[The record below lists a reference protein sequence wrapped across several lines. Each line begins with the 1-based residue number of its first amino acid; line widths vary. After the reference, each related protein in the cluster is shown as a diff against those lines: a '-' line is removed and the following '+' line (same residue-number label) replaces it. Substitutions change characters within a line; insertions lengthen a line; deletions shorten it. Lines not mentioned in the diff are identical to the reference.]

1 MNMAKKKINRERKKK
16 FNVFFKIMAS
26 ISTLITLIF
35 CVLLCILNMLP
46 LKYLL
51 IIYGVLLLIYALCIF
66 LTFVDKIKVKIKFVC
81 LFFFLLFGV
90 ICGIGIKYLSD
101 TIGFVNVFGD
111 ELLQKEEY
119 YVMVPSDYTK
129 ENIES
134 LQKKYIGIY
143 DNINTDKVIEKLS
156 EEIEFNVKKYENIL
170 DMFEDLEEGVIS
182 AVIINNSIKNLLETE
197 LKDMHFEI
205 KELYTFTITIKKVE
219 TVKVVD
225 VINTPFN
232 IYIAGGDAYGDI
244 GNVTN
249 TDVNMIATVDP
260 VNKKILLT
268 SIPRD
273 YYVNLPSFGEEAYDK
288 LTHAGYYGIEES
300 ILAVEELL
308 DIEINYYVKV
318 NFSTIEGVIDAIG
331 GVDVYSDYSFC
342 VDGRTD
348 MCYKKGENHLNG
360 YWALMFARERY
371 AFPDGDIQRVKNQ
384 QKVFE
389 AIINKVT
396 KSTAIITN
404 YSEILDSVSSNF
416 STNLDSKSINRLVK
430 MQLNDMKM
438 WTIEKQNLIGT
449 DYNAYAYTFPE
460 QKLYVMKVDEE
471 SIINA
476 SIKINETINSTK

>member
-1 MNMAKKKINRERKKK
+1 MAKKKINRERKKK
-16 FNVFFKIMAS
+16 FNIFFKIMAS

-35 CVLLCILNMLP
+35 CILLSVLDMLP

-51 IIYGVLLLIYALCIF
+51 IIYGVILLIYVLCIF
-66 LTFVDKIKVKIKFVC
+66 LTFVDKIKVKIKLVC

-119 YVMVPSDYTK
+119 YVMVPSDYTS

-134 LQKKYIGIY
+134 LQKKHIGIY

-156 EEIEFNVKKYENIL
+156 KKIEFNEKNYKNVL
-170 DMFEDLEEGVIS
+170 DMFEDLEKEEIS
-182 AVIINNSIKNLLETE
+182 AVIINNSIKNLLDTE

-205 KELYTFTITIKKVE
+205 KQIHTFTITIKKVE

-268 SIPRD
+268 SVPRD
-273 YYVNLPSFGEEAYDK
+273 YYVNLPSFGEDVYDK

-300 ILAVEELL
+300 ILAIEELL
-308 DIEINYYVKV
+308 DTEINYYVKV
-318 NFSTIEGVIDAIG
+318 NFSTIEGIIDAIG
-331 GVDVYSDYSFC
+331 GIDVYSDYTFYEQ
-342 VDGRTD
+342 GFGIYTF
-348 MCYKKGENHLNG
+348 KKGYNHLNG
-360 YWALMFARERY
+360 HQALAFARERK
-371 AFPDGDIQRVKNQ
+371 AFADGDVQRVKNQ
-384 QKVFE
+384 QKVLE
-389 AIINKVT
+389 AIISKAT
-396 KSTAIITN
+396 SSTAIITN
-404 YSEILDSVSSNF
+404 FSEILDSVSSNF
-416 STNLDSKSINRLVK
+416 STNIDSKSISRLVK
-430 MQLNDMKM
+430 MQLNQMST
-438 WTIEKQNLIGT
+438 WNIESQNLTGT
-449 DYNAYAYTFPE
+449 DYYTSETYTFNGTN
-460 QKLYVMKVDEE
+460 LYVMKRNEE
-471 SIINA
+471 SVTNG
-476 SIKINETINSTK
+476 IKNIKSYLNK

>member
-1 MNMAKKKINRERKKK
+1 MAKKKINRARKKK
-16 FNVFFKIMAS
+16 FNIFFKIMAS

-35 CVLLCILNMLP
+35 CILLFVLDMLP

-51 IIYGVLLLIYALCIF
+51 IIYGVLLFIYGICLF
-66 LTFVDKIKVKIKFVC
+66 LTFVDKIKVKIKFIC
-81 LFFFLLFGV
+81 LFFFLLFGIV
-90 ICGIGIKYLSD
+90 FGIGIKYLSD
-101 TIGFVNVFGD
+101 TIGFVSIFGD

-119 YVMVPSDYTK
+119 YVMVPSDYKEDSIDKLENTK
-129 ENIES
+129 
-134 LQKKYIGIY
+134 IGIY
-143 DNINTDKVIEKLS
+143 DNINTDKVVEKLS
-156 EEIEFNVKKYENIL
+156 KEITFNTEKYNNVL
-170 DMFEDLEEGVIS
+170 DMFEDLEEEKIS

-197 LKDMHFEI
+197 LKDMNFEI

-249 TDVNMIATVDP
+249 TDVNMVVTVDP

-273 YYVNLPSFGEEAYDK
+273 YYVNLPSFGENAYDK

-300 ILAVEELL
+300 IAAVEKLL

-331 GVDVYSDYSFC
+331 GVDVYSDYAFQA
-342 VDGRTD
+342 DIHP
-348 MCYKKGENHLNG
+348 YYYKFKKGNNHLNG
-360 YWALMFARERY
+360 SQALSFARERKSF
-371 AFPDGDIQRVKNQ
+371 ADGDIQRVKNQ
-384 QKVFE
+384 QKVLE

-404 YSEILDSVSSNF
+404 YSDILDSVSTSF
-416 STNLDSKSINRLVK
+416 STNLDSKSISRLVK

-438 WTIEKQNLIGT
+438 WNIESQNLTGT
-449 DYNAYAYTFPE
+449 DYYTKETYTFPGTE
-460 QKLYVMKVDEE
+460 LYVMKR
-471 SIINA
+471 
-476 SIKINETINSTK
+476 NEDIVITTIEKLKSFTKED